1 MPYQIQNLCSG
12 SDSKCIEACP
22 FDCIY
27 VKRDKLSTKPP
38 LYIDPDE
45 CTDCGACALACPESA
60 IVPVVA
66 YGRYAGLAAV
76 SKVNRHESHV
86 AVVRSES
93 KADAFDVIAKERAAT
108 VTVSQS

>member
-12 SDSKCIEACP
+12 SDNKCMEACP

-27 VKRDKLSTKPP
+27 VNRDELSTKPP

-66 YGRYAGLAAV
+66 YGRYAGLAVV

-93 KADAFDVIAKERAAT
+93 DADAFDVIAKERAAT
-108 VTVSQS
+108 VMVSQS

>member
-12 SDSKCIEACP
+12 SDNKCMEACP

-27 VKRDKLSTKPP
+27 VNQDKLSTKPP

-76 SKVNRHESHV
+76 SKVNHHESHV
-86 AVVRSES
+86 AVVQSES
-93 KADAFDVIAKERAAT
+93 EADAFDVIANERAAT
-108 VTVSQS
+108 VMASQS